1 MLKSTNADNT
11 PEAMRTIIFLF
22 DGTGKVGV
30 GWEFVGSCGAGASIF
45 QKGK

>member
-1 MLKSTNADNT
+1 MLKRTNADSNPVVRSSIT
-11 PEAMRTIIFLF
+11 FLF
-22 DGTGKVGV
+22 DGAGGVGV